1 MDYDWGGV
9 LDDEAYIDYW
19 SPRVAK
25 VLTGQHITKLRIR
38 GWKAAD
44 LEPLTPFRD
53 QIERIDW
60 DVSDDDDTPDLSAL
74 GRMRRLKQLYLSGG
88 LEQVDF
94 SGLRK
99 LTSLSVSARHPVF
112 GNLRTCG
119 SLRVLSITNSGL
131 RDLTP
136 LTGLKRLR
144 ELVIGEAPLQALTGI
159 GELRNLRR
167 LALSQ
172 VPLGSL
178 NEIAQA
184 GRLHD
189 VYLYMVGRLESIAPL
204 KALPALRT
212 LNLGS
217 CRKVRD
223 LDSIGE
229 LRGLESLELH
239 GVVVSP
245 ATLGRLCR
253 LKLLHLQSYGRIPSI
268 AFVRDLRGL
277 ERLYFLEGTVVED
290 GDMSPLLDLPKLKK
304 ILFDTRRNYSH
315 TLEEVQRRLAK
326 RRRT

>member
-9 LDDEAYIDYW
+9 LDDEAFIDYW

-25 VLTGQHITKLRIR
+25 VLARQRITQLHIR

-44 LEPLTPFRD
+44 LEPLTAFRD
-53 QIERIDW
+53 QIEKIDW
-60 DVSDDDDTPDLSAL
+60 EVSDENDAADLSAL
-74 GRMRRLKQLYLSGG
+74 GRMRQLKELYLSGG

-94 SGLRK
+94 SGLKK
-99 LTSLSVSARHPVF
+99 LTSLSVSARQPVF

-119 SLRVLSITNSGL
+119 SLRVLSIMNSGL

-136 LTGLKRLR
+136 LASLKRLR
-144 ELVIGEAPLQALTGI
+144 ELVIGEA
-159 GELRNLRR
+159 
-167 LALSQ
+167 
-172 VPLGSL
+172 
-178 NEIAQA
+178 
-184 GRLHD
+184 GRLQD

-229 LRGLESLELH
+229 LRELESLELH

-245 ATLGRLCR
+245 ATLGRLRR

-268 AFVRDLRGL
+268 AFVRDLKGL
-277 ERLYFLEGTVVED
+277 ERFYLLEGTVVED
-290 GDMSPLLDLPKLKK
+290 GDMSPLLGLPKLKK
-304 ILFDTRRNYSH
+304 ILIDTRRNYSH
-315 TLEEVQRRLAK
+315 TLEDVQRRLAN
-326 RRRT
+326 RRRK